1 MKQLKYKFYIAT
13 LMCTVFS
20 PLAVAENWQA
30 IDDAK
35 ILKSLLSDTVLESTL
50 NDGNKA
56 TAEYNSDGS
65 GVVKAWGGTFQRSW
79 EVKGNDELCV
89 GMETETS
96 CFTMEKDA
104 DAQDVYRA
112 KNTTTGE
119 LTVITIKQEGNKVT
133 VEGPTT
139 VQGGAAKPSANEV
152 AVKLANPNTALAS
165 LTFKFQLREFE
176 GTALPES
183 QSGSGILFQP
193 VLPFP
198 LDNGDS
204 IMFRPAFP
212 LQTNQPLPG
221 GESESG
227 LGDIGFDLMYSLK
240 PENGVV
246 MGFGGFAIL
255 PTATEDALGLDT
267 FALGPEMIL
276 AKLTKKHVYA
286 GLVSHAWDVGGSSD
300 KDFSLTTLTAVYVH
314 LPGGGWSIGSVPII
328 SYDHEANQANIP
340 LNLTIGKTVI
350 WGGRPWRLGV
360 EFNYFVEKSD
370 QFAQDWFIGINITP
384 VVSNVLADWF

>member
-13 LMCTVFS
+13 LMCAVFS
-20 PLAVAENWQA
+20 PLAIAENWQA
-30 IDDAK
+30 IDDATT
-35 ILKSLLSDTVLESTL
+35 LKSLLSNTVLEATL
-50 NDGNKA
+50 NDGNQA

-65 GVVKAWGGTFQRSW
+65 GVVKAWSGTFQRTW
-79 EVKGNDELCV
+79 EVKGNDQLCI

-96 CFTMEKDA
+96 CFMMEKDA
-104 DAQDVYRA
+104 DAQDRYRA

-119 LTVITIKQEGNKVT
+119 LTVITIRQDGNKVKI
-133 VEGPTT
+133 EGPTT

-152 AVKLANPNTALAS
+152 ALKLANPNTALAS

-183 QSGSGILFQP
+183 KSGSGIIFQP

-221 GESESG
+221 GGSESG

-240 PENGVV
+240 PKNGIV

-267 FALGPEMIL
+267 FALGPEYL
-276 AKLTKKHVYA
+276 YASLSKKIVYG
-286 GLVSHAWDVGGSSD
+286 GLINHAWDVGGSSD
-300 KDFSLTTLTAVYVH
+300 NDFSLTTLTAFYVY
-314 LPGGGWSIGSVPII
+314 LPGGGWNVGTAPIM

-350 WGGRPWRLGV
+350 WGGRPWKLGV

-370 QFAQDWFIGINITP
+370 QFAQEWFIGINITP